1 MPKAKTPVKRS
12 PKAAAKVPPKG
23 AKEVKET
30 PKERL
35 ARLAEEKKAAARA
48 RR

>member
-1 MPKAKTPVKRS
+1 MPSKKAVVKRP
-12 PKAAAKVPPKG
+12 PKVVAKVPPKG

-35 ARLAEEKKAAARA
+35 QRLAEEKKLLGRGSN
-48 RR
+48 